1 MRHNR
6 SMIPPMR
13 SSHSL
18 ALPSAL
24 FLASALFLV
33 LLAPAAGAQEVG
45 AQEEVKVKTLAAP
58 DYFSGAVADT
68 GLPADLWKDA
78 APGLMRDI
86 LPRLGGPK
94 PLSPAFASLARR
106 ALSTGANGPAGVGDD
121 VEMGAA
127 RGLALIALGEAKG
140 ADAILDRATGAP
152 GSAALSM
159 AVAEAALITGN
170 DDKACRTEE
179 ALTVDRGAAYW
190 LRLRAFCQLKA
201 GQADAAQLTFQLAQP
216 QPAKQAADVDYARL
230 MGAALAASPPG
241 AASLRSGINY
251 ALSRRLNLDV
261 QSAAAIASASPA
273 LKPVVAPTPGEPAE
287 VSASRDLTA
296 AEASD
301 LAFLRQAKSLPAFVE
316 AARASAPSIAALARA
331 GGPLQDP
338 VLLARAA
345 VAAGDVESAQ
355 TIRGRLTQDVI
366 PGATTTDL
374 AILDALIAAGSGKVD
389 DQVLSNLVGRG
400 ATGGA
405 KSPAQAAAVLLSSL
419 GGTLDADARTQ
430 FAAFD
435 LGRPAASAARVQLL
449 EDAAG
454 AKRKGEAALLALSI
468 ALDAGAGGPAPVDR
482 ARLARA
488 LNRAGL
494 AVDARAVVV
503 EGLLG
508 LAYAK

>member
-6 SMIPPMR
+6 SMILLSR
-13 SSHSL
+13 SSCLLTLS
-18 ALPSAL
+18 SV
-24 FLASALFLV
+24 LV
-33 LLAPAAGAQEVG
+33 LGLCGAAR
-45 AQEEVKVKTLAAP
+45 AQEEVQVKTLAAP

-68 GLPADLWKDA
+68 GLPGDLWKDA
-78 APGLMRDI
+78 APGIMRDM
-86 LPRLGGPK
+86 LPKLAGPK

-121 VEMGAA
+121 AEMGAA
-127 RGLALIALGEAKG
+127 RSLALIALGEAKG
-140 ADAILDRATGAP
+140 AAAILDRATGGP

-159 AVAEAALITGN
+159 AQAEAALITGA
-170 DDKACRTEE
+170 DDKACQVEQ

-201 GQADAAQLTFQLAQP
+201 GQADAAQLTFQLAQ
-216 QPAKQAADVDYARL
+216 QQTKDTDYARL
-230 MGAALAASPPG
+230 MGAALAGTPPG
-241 AASLRSGINY
+241 AANLKNGVNY

-261 QSAAAIASASPA
+261 QSAAALATASPA
-273 LKPVVAPTPGEPAE
+273 LKAVATPAAGEAPEIKAGL
-287 VSASRDLTA
+287 DLTA

-301 LAFLRQAKSLPAFVE
+301 LAFLRQAKTVPAFVE
-316 AARASAPSIAALARA
+316 AARAAAPSIAALAKA

-345 VAAGDVESAQ
+345 VAAGDVASAQ
-355 TIRGRLTQDVI
+355 AIRGRLTQDAI
-366 PGATTTDL
+366 PGATATDL
-374 AILDALIAAGSGKVD
+374 ALLDALIGAASGKVD
-389 DQVLSNLVGRG
+389 NQVLSNLVSRG
-400 ATGGA
+400 ATGG
-405 KSPAQAAAVLLSSL
+405 KPVQAAAVLLSSL
-419 GGTLDADARTQ
+419 GGTMDADTRTQ

-435 LGRPAASAARVQLL
+435 LGRPAASAARVQVL

-454 AKRKGEAALLALSI
+454 GKRKGEAALLALSL
-468 ALDAGAGGPAPVDR
+468 ALDAGATGPAPVDR
-482 ARLARA
+482 ARIAHA

>member
-6 SMIPPMR
+6 SMISPPR
-13 SSHSL
+13 SSRLLLLS
-18 ALPSAL
+18 SAL
-24 FLASALFLV
+24 V
-33 LLAPAAGAQEVG
+33 LSLSGAARAQEDVT
-45 AQEEVKVKTLAAP
+45 VKTLAAP

-68 GLPADLWKDA
+68 GIPADLWKGA
-78 APGLMRDI
+78 APGIMRDV
-86 LPRLGGPK
+86 LPKLAGPK

-106 ALSTGANGPAGVGDD
+106 VLSTGANGPAGVGDD

-127 RGLALIALGEAKG
+127 RGLALIALGNAKG
-140 ADAILDRATGAP
+140 ADAILDRATGGA

-159 AVAEAALITGN
+159 AQAEAALITGN
-170 DDKACRTEE
+170 DDKACQAEQ

-201 GQADAAQLTFQLAQP
+201 GETDAAQLTFQLSQSQTP
-216 QPAKQAADVDYARL
+216 KPVGADADYARL
-230 MGAALAASPPG
+230 MGAALAGTPPG
-241 AASLRSGINY
+241 AANLKTGLNY

-261 QSAAAIASASPA
+261 QSAAALATASPA
-273 LKPVVAPTPGEPAE
+273 LKPVVAPPPAE
-287 VSASRDLTA
+287 IADIGHDLTA

-301 LAFLRQAKSLPAFVE
+301 LAFLRQAKTLPAFIE
-316 AARASAPSIAALARA
+316 AARASAPSIAALAKA

-355 TIRGRLTQDVI
+355 AIRGRLTQDVI
-366 PGATTTDL
+366 PGATATDL
-374 AILDALIAAGSGKVD
+374 AILDALIGAASGKVD
-389 DQVLSNLVGRG
+389 NQVLSNLVGRG
-400 ATGGA
+400 ASGG
-405 KSPAQAAAVLLSSL
+405 KSAQAAAVLLSSL
-419 GGTLDADARTQ
+419 GGTMDADTRTQ

-435 LGRPAASAARVQLL
+435 LGRPAASAARVQIL

-454 AKRKGEAALLALSI
+454 AKRKGETALLALSL
-468 ALDAGAGGPAPVDR
+468 ALDVGATGPAPVDR
-482 ARLARA
+482 ARIAQA

-494 AVDARAVVV
+494 SADARAVVV

>member
-6 SMIPPMR
+6 SMISLMR
-13 SSHSL
+13 SSRPLLLS
-18 ALPSAL
+18 SVL
-24 FLASALFLV
+24 FLSFSGG
-33 LLAPAAGAQEVG
+33 AARAQDDVT
-45 AQEEVKVKTLAAP
+45 VKTLAAP

-68 GLPADLWKDA
+68 GLPGDLWKDT
-78 APGLMRDI
+78 APGIMRDV
-86 LPRLGGPK
+86 LPKLAGPK

-106 ALSTGANGPAGVGDD
+106 ALSTGSNGPAGVGED

-140 ADAILDRATGAP
+140 ADAILDRATGGP
-152 GSAALSM
+152 GSSALSM
-159 AVAEAALITGN
+159 AQAEAALITGN
-170 DDKACRTEE
+170 DDKACQAEQ

-201 GQADAAQLTFQLAQP
+201 GQADAAQLTFQLAQ
-216 QPAKQAADVDYARL
+216 QQTKDADYARL
-230 MGAALAASPPG
+230 MGAALAGTPPG
-241 AASLRSGINY
+241 AANLKNGVNY

-261 QSAAAIASASPA
+261 QSAAALATASPA
-273 LKPVVAPTPGEPAE
+273 LKAVLAPPPAE
-287 VSASRDLTA
+287 IADIGHDLTA

-301 LAFLRQAKSLPAFVE
+301 LAFLRQAKTLRAFVE
-316 AARASAPSIAALARA
+316 AARASAPSIAALAKA

-345 VAAGDVESAQ
+345 VATDDIASAQ
-355 TIRGRLTQDVI
+355 AIRGRLTQDVI
-366 PGATTTDL
+366 PGATAADL

-389 DQVLSNLVGRG
+389 NQVLSALVGRG
-400 ATGGA
+400 ATG
-405 KSPAQAAAVLLSSL
+405 KSAQAAAALLSSL
-419 GGTLDADARTQ
+419 GGTMDADTRAQ

-454 AKRKGEAALLALSI
+454 AKRKGEAALLALSL
-468 ALDAGAGGPAPVDR
+468 ALDAGASGPATVDR
-482 ARLARA
+482 ARIAHA

-494 AVDARAVVV
+494 SVDARAVVV

>member
-6 SMIPPMR
+6 SMISPLR
-13 SSHSL
+13 SSRLLMLS
-18 ALPSAL
+18 SAL
-24 FLASALFLV
+24 V
-33 LLAPAAGAQEVG
+33 LSLSGAAR

-68 GLPADLWKDA
+68 GLPGDLWKDT
-78 APGLMRDI
+78 APGIMRDV
-86 LPRLGGPK
+86 LPKLAGPK

-106 ALSTGANGPAGVGDD
+106 VLSTGSNGPAGVGDD

-140 ADAILDRATGAP
+140 ADAILDRATGGP
-152 GSAALSM
+152 GSSAMSM
-159 AVAEAALITGN
+159 AQAEAALISGN
-170 DDKACRTEE
+170 DDKACQVEQ

-201 GQADAAQLTFQLAQP
+201 GQADAAQLTFQLAQ
-216 QPAKQAADVDYARL
+216 QQTKDADYARL
-230 MGAALAASPPG
+230 MSAALAGTPPG
-241 AASLRSGINY
+241 AANLKNGVNY
-251 ALSRRLNLDV
+251 ALSRRLSLDV
-261 QSAAAIASASPA
+261 QSAAALASASPA
-273 LKPVVAPTPGEPAE
+273 LKPVAAAPMAQAADIGH
-287 VSASRDLTA
+287 DLTA

-301 LAFLRQAKSLPAFVE
+301 LAFLRQAKTLPAFLE
-316 AARASAPSIAALARA
+316 AARAAAPSIAALATA

-345 VAAGDVESAQ
+345 VAAGDVASAQ
-355 TIRGRLTQDVI
+355 AIRGRLTQDVI
-366 PGATTTDL
+366 PGATATDL

-389 DQVLSNLVGRG
+389 NQVLANLVSRG
-400 ATGGA
+400 ATG
-405 KSPAQAAAVLLSSL
+405 KPAQTAAVLLSSL
-419 GGTLDADARTQ
+419 GGTMDADTRTQ
-430 FAAFD
+430 FATFE
-435 LGRPAASAARVQLL
+435 LGKPAASAARVQVL

-454 AKRKGEAALLALSI
+454 AKRKGEAALLALSL
-468 ALDAGAGGPAPVDR
+468 ALDAGANGPAPVDR
-482 ARLARA
+482 ARIAHA

-494 AVDARAVVV
+494 SVDARVVVV